1 MIPDYNPYFMFF
13 PVLPLNCSKPPTLYS
28 ILNSIVNGE
37 KDEEDYTK
45 IKNLAKEGRSIIFN
59 FYYPLTNNITKEKF
73 ETMILN
79 KFLTRRINFDTLYI
93 FRMKLDVKLNE
104 IMPRYNKLFD
114 SLENWDI
121 FNDGE
126 VVTETGRD
134 TKTSNQTGKTTNES
148 RQTENTT
155 NESSQTGN
163 TTNETTQNTSSEN
176 SIETSSETS
185 ASSTNDRRYSDT
197 PQDQLTNVQNGTY
210 LTDYTYDQNSS
221 SGEDSSNSSGT
232 SSSEN
237 STNSEEN
244 KIQNINSEENRTQ
257 NINSEENRTQN
268 QNDSSNYEKKIL
280 RSPADK
286 IAIYKE
292 MQDSIKSIYT
302 MIFDDLEVL
311 FYGIL

>member
-1 MIPDYNPYFMFF
+1 MIPNYNPYFMFF
-13 PVLPLNCSKPPTLYS
+13 PRIPVYNEMPPTLYS
-28 ILNSIVNGE
+28 ILESIVNFE
-37 KDEEDYTK
+37 KFPKTK
-45 IKNLAKEGRSIIFN
+45 IIDLAKEGRSRIFYFN
-59 FYYPLTNNITKEKF
+59 YPLSSNVSKEKF

-79 KFLTRRINFDTLYI
+79 HFMKRRINYDTVTD
-93 FRMKLDVKLNE
+93 FCMQLDVKLNE
-104 IMPRYNKLFD
+104 IMPKYNKLFD
-114 SLENWDI
+114 SLENWNL

-148 RQTENTT
+148 
-155 NESSQTGN
+155 SQTGN
-163 TTNETTQNTSSEN
+163 TTNESSTTASSEN

-185 ASSTNDRRYSDT
+185 GTSTNDRRYSDT
-197 PQDQLTNVQNGTY
+197 PQDQLNNVQNGTY

-232 SSSEN
+232 SSSQN
-237 STNSEEN
+237 ST
-244 KIQNINSEENRTQ
+244 NSEENRTQ

-268 QNDSSNYEKKIL
+268 QNDSSNYEKTIK

-302 MIFDDLEVL
+302 MIFDDLDIL
-311 FYGIL
+311 FYGLE